1 MMLKE
6 IYQNFKAGQL
16 VGKIKGVESAGGKF
30 TKDELLN
37 LQLETLRLAK
47 SKCAEVRS
55 IAKQLQERIS
65 Q

>member
-1 MMLKE
+1 MFKE

-16 VGKIKGVESAGGKF
+16 VGKIKGVESTGSKF

-47 SKCAEVRS
+47 S
-55 IAKQLQERIS
+55 
-65 Q
+65 